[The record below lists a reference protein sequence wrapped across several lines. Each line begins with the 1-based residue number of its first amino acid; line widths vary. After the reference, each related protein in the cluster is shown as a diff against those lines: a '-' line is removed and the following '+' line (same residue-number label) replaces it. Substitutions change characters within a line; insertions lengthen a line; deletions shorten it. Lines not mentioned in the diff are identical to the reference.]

1 MTTDMLVPRGSA
13 ATRLRRAS
21 EPAEQDSVPELTGTQ
36 KAALVLMNMSTERA
50 SAVLRTF
57 TPEEQEQI
65 TEEMARM
72 RQVSAADTERAI
84 DAFRDIAAQQ
94 QPTTERTGRD
104 IATELIEASFEGERA
119 ADLLERIS
127 APEASA
133 SFAFLETMEPA
144 GIVTLLE
151 ADTAETVSFVLVQLG
166 PDLAAK
172 ILMQHEANRRVDI
185 AQAIATMG
193 SPAPE
198 AGGIVADVLRRR
210 AKAAAS
216 ATVFVEEEGDEHGA
230 APLRVQPLVDIMN
243 RAAPADEGALLD
255 GIRERDGNLADEVR
269 AKLLSFDDIGRLQ
282 DRDVQQVLRGIELA
296 TVALALKGAASDVS
310 AAITSNMSERNR
322 DALAEEAGELGRVKR
337 SQVEEARNV
346 LVRAMREL
354 AGTAG
359 LELKKTS
366 PEPGAV
372 DDTELPAEAAVE
384 EEEEYVD

>member
-36 KAALVLMNMSTERA
+36 KAALVLITLSTERA